1 MANGLS
7 AAASSSRPA
16 AARCLHRCA
25 AVLQLVSVCVLL
37 QRAYTE
43 HVSVPPRLSA
53 VFTHGTEG
61 YACFRIPSLVM
72 LPDGNYLALSEGRRN
87 SCGDHGD
94 VDIVAKTSLS
104 LDGSA
109 WSALRVVR
117 SESGSTS
124 TTIGNACPVM
134 LRSGRILLAFS
145 RNNTEAFVIHSD
157 DNGVSWSSSAVPLPV
172 DKLWVWVATGPP
184 AALQLP
190 SGRVIVPIDFHGN
203 PAPQHSSG
211 SFYSDDEGD
220 TWRVSPTSITGG
232 DECQAV
238 AITWGRGNDT
248 VLLSMRSHGPRRL
261 ASLSSDGGITWGA
274 PWLTIPETQC
284 EASIMALPSHPS
296 GAPLL
301 VQSSAFS
308 SARERLTLHVSND
321 TGLTWQPALQIYAGS
336 AAYSSLAP
344 VKGNPGSVALL
355 FEKDLYTEIVFTI
368 ATVP

>member
-1 MANGLS
+1 M
-7 AAASSSRPA
+7 
-16 AARCLHRCA
+16 HA
-25 AVLQLVSVCVLL
+25 AVFVFLCILLERVSS
-37 QRAYTE
+37 A
-43 HVSVPPRLSA
+43 HVSISPQLHG
-53 VFTHGTEG
+53 VFAHGEDG
-61 YACFRIPSLVM
+61 YACFRIPSLLM
-72 LPDGNYLALSEGRRN
+72 LPDGRYLAFSEGRRN

-94 VDIVAKTSLS
+94 VDIVAKTSLAP
-104 LDGSA
+104 DGSA

-117 SESGSTS
+117 SEMGSTS
-124 TTIGNACPVM
+124 TTIGNPCPVM
-134 LRSGRILLAFS
+134 LRSGRIILAFS
-145 RNNTEAFVIHSD
+145 RINTEAMVVHSD
-157 DNGVSWSSSAVPLPV
+157 DSGMSWSSSAVPLPV

-190 SGRVIVPIDFHGN
+190 SGRVIVPIDFHGD

-211 SFYSDDEGD
+211 SFYSDDEGT
-220 TWRVSPTSITGG
+220 TWRVSPTSIPGG

-238 AITWGRGNDT
+238 AITWGRANDS

-261 ASLSSDGGITWGA
+261 ASLSSDGGVTWSA
-274 PWLTIPETQC
+274 PWPTIPETQC

-296 GAPLL
+296 GSPLL

-321 TGLTWQPALQIYAGS
+321 TGLTWLPALQIYAGS

-344 VKGNPGSVALL
+344 VKGSHGSVALL
-355 FEKDLYTEIVFTI
+355 FEKDFYTEIVFTI

>member
-1 MANGLS
+1 MAKYNF
-7 AAASSSRPA
+7 A
-16 AARCLHRCA
+16 AARAPHAPHRLLPALFVCLC
-25 AVLQLVSVCVLL
+25 VLLQLVSAAPVLI
-37 QRAYTE
+37 T
-43 HVSVPPRLSA
+43 PRLNQ
-53 VFTHGTEG
+53 VFAHGTEG

-72 LPDGNYLALSEGRRN
+72 LPDGNYLAFSEGRRT

-104 LDGSA
+104 PDGST

-124 TTIGNACPVM
+124 TTIGNPCPVM

-145 RNNTEAFVIHSD
+145 RNNTEALVVHSD
-157 DNGVSWSSSAVPLPV
+157 DSGVSWSSSAMSLPV

-190 SGRVIVPIDFHGN
+190 SGRIIVPIDFHGH
-203 PAPQHSSG
+203 PLPQHSSG
-211 SFYSDDEGD
+211 SFYSDDEGG
-220 TWRVSPTSITGG
+220 TWRVSPTSVPGG

-238 AITWGRGNDT
+238 AITWGEANGT

-261 ASLSSDGGITWGA
+261 LSLSLDAGVTWSA
-274 PWLTIPETQC
+274 PWPTLPETQC

-296 GAPLL
+296 GSPLL
-301 VQSSAFS
+301 VQSSAYS
-308 SARERLTLHVSND
+308 SVRERLTLHVSND
-321 TGLTWQPALQIYAGS
+321 TGLTWLPALLIYAGS

-344 VKGNPGSVALL
+344 VKGSPGSVALL
-355 FEKDLYTEIVFTI
+355 FEKDFYTEIVFTL